1 MDEERQ
7 YGIDTSE
14 FRRTLGAFCTG
25 VAIVTGFDQGNPT
38 GFTAQSL
45 VSLSLSPPLIGL
57 SPAKTSDTWKCIRP
71 SQRFCANILSR
82 AQAGLCRTFATK
94 GADRFSG
101 VRWHP
106 SATGLPVLDGVVAY
120 VCCTL
125 EAEHETGDHFF
136 VVGRVD
142 ELALLREQAEPLA
155 FLRGA
160 FIDISVMEAVG

>member
-1 MDEERQ
+1 MHPPVTTLLRQ
-7 YGIDTSE
+7 YYCPARKRGCAELSRPRALT
-14 FRRTLGAFCTG
+14 AFQASAGTG
-25 VAIVTGFDQGNPT
+25 
-38 GFTAQSL
+38 
-45 VSLSLSPPLIGL
+45 SPPARR
-57 SPAKTSDTWKCIRP
+57 SS
-71 SQRFCANILSR
+71 
-82 AQAGLCRTFATK
+82 
-94 GADRFSG
+94 
-101 VRWHP
+101 
-106 SATGLPVLDGVVAY
+106 DGVVAY